1 MERDKNI
8 RMNEDQEIRQLAAEK
23 LAIETLL
30 VELLSRFDD
39 HDANLTATIKD
50 ALDQATRFLEDR
62 TSDVAEFASS
72 EQIAHSLRV
81 IDELRIATHLVPCQ
95 FENGHPTKI
104 TISFFDQE
112 CRCRPTNWF
121 NPR

>member
-8 RMNEDQEIRQLAAEK
+8 RINEDQEIRRLAAEK
-23 LAIETLL
+23 LAVETLL

-39 HDANLTATIKD
+39 HDPNLTATIKD

-81 IDELRIATHLVPCQ
+81 IDELRIATFGPLSIREWPPRENHDQ
-95 FENGHPTKI
+95 FL
-104 TISFFDQE
+104 
-112 CRCRPTNWF
+112 
-121 NPR
+121 